1 MSSVRKIAG
10 AVGVAVALVAARA
23 SAQEAEVE
31 GDWPEGKWQI
41 DFDAIGATVHL
52 PVTIPTAT
60 GSTTADA
67 KLTTQSLSLGASYGI
82 TEAIRVG
89 VQLPWTHS
97 TIAIGNVSRSATS
110 IGNAELD
117 GWYEHP
123 WSETISATY
132 GLGLAGGGQGKSTST
147 DQTDRDRAATNRAA
161 SNARGYTF
169 DARYESGR
177 SSAIPSIEVDFFQR
191 GVQIEPYFRLQVLH
205 DVTGDQPNPNVVT
218 TELGA
223 RLAYRWW
230 NKLDTGVRAWWFAI
244 PGGNIDHVSSSVVLE
259 PELRARFGPVTP
271 LLGVL
276 VPLAGPFTNP
286 RILAGELAVN
296 VDI

>member
-1 MSSVRKIAG
+1 VQKLACVLALIA
-10 AVGVAVALVAARA
+10 VAVVSRAA

-41 DFDAIGATVHL
+41 DFDAIGATVHV
-52 PVTIPTAT
+52 PVTLPTT
-60 GSTTADA
+60 SGPTTADA
-67 KLTTQSLSLGASYGI
+67 KLATQSLSLGASYGI
-82 TEAIRVG
+82 TDAFRVG

-97 TIAIGNVSRSATS
+97 TIEVAGLSRSATS

-117 GWYEHP
+117 GWFEHA

-132 GLGLAGGGQGKSTST
+132 GLGIAGGGQGKSTST
-147 DQTDRDRAATNRAA
+147 AQDDRDRAAANRAA
-161 SNARGYTF
+161 SNARGYSF

-177 SSAIPSIEVDFFQR
+177 SSAIPSIEVDFFRR
-191 GVQIEPYFRLQVLH
+191 GVQVEPYFRLQLLH
-205 DVTGDQPNPNVVT
+205 DVTGEQPNPNVVT

-223 RLAYRWW
+223 RVAYRFW
-230 NKLDTGVRAWWFAI
+230 NTLDTGVRAFWFAI
-244 PGGNIDHVSSSVVLE
+244 PGGNVDHVGSSVVVE

-276 VPLAGPFTNP
+276 VPVAGPFTNP
-286 RILAGELAVN
+286 RIVAGELAVN